1 MVLSGA
7 VAPAALKMDGVSP
20 AKFFGEAMTGMSSAV
35 NGMMSGAK
43 RPREEGAP
51 PEDDGK
57 FSWAGMQQMFNQFH
71 TQITQEMNAKF
82 TEQQHQITALK
93 TDVTTC
99 KELHDSHT
107 AKITQIEQAMQKA
120 VQKEVKECTDKVMAS
135 MRSTSCGPMPS
146 GLMVKGCEQ
155 NDADDEEAKMK
166 LQLRIKG
173 KIQRA
178 DYNVKV
184 AEVLSSVQLGLAELG
199 AKVMGG
205 GYNEKLDQTRVTVK
219 FNDMEEKSMCR
230 NALVDIED
238 NFAPKAVCNGAP
250 VEVWRV
256 DPKYVKARQSKFF
269 TAARMLA
276 RKKGLNFEREIDLNP
291 KWDERTMCT
300 KDGTLLGF
308 QDIETWE
315 FCVAAP
321 STA

>member
-1 MVLSGA
+1 MWSSAKLATVAILVLSGA

-35 NGMMSGAK
+35 NGMMSGMK

-57 FSWAGMQQMFNQFH
+57 FSWTGMQQMFNQFH
-71 TQITQEMNAKF
+71 TQITQEMTAKF
-82 TEQQHQITALK
+82 TEQQQQITALK
-93 TDVTTC
+93 TDMTTC

-107 AKITQIEQAMQKA
+107 AKITQIGQAMQKA
-120 VQKEVKECTDKVMAS
+120 VQKEVKECTEKVVS
-135 MRSTSCGPMPS
+135 GMRSASRGPMQQ
-146 GLMVKGCEQ
+146 VAKGCEQ

-205 GYNEKLDQTRVTVK
+205 GYNEKTDRTR
-219 FNDMEEKSMCR
+219 
-230 NALVDIED
+230 
-238 NFAPKAVCNGAP
+238 
-250 VEVWRV
+250 
-256 DPKYVKARQSKFF
+256 
-269 TAARMLA
+269 
-276 RKKGLNFEREIDLNP
+276 
-291 KWDERTMCT
+291 
-300 KDGTLLGF
+300 
-308 QDIETWE
+308 
-315 FCVAAP
+315 
-321 STA
+321 

>member
-1 MVLSGA
+1 M
-7 VAPAALKMDGVSP
+7 
-20 AKFFGEAMTGMSSAV
+20 
-35 NGMMSGAK
+35 
-43 RPREEGAP
+43 
-51 PEDDGK
+51 
-57 FSWAGMQQMFNQFH
+57 
-71 TQITQEMNAKF
+71 
-82 TEQQHQITALK
+82 
-93 TDVTTC
+93 
-99 KELHDSHT
+99 
-107 AKITQIEQAMQKA
+107 
-120 VQKEVKECTDKVMAS
+120 
-135 MRSTSCGPMPS
+135 
-146 GLMVKGCEQ
+146 
-155 NDADDEEAKMK
+155 
-166 LQLRIKG
+166 
-173 KIQRA
+173 
-178 DYNVKV
+178 
-184 AEVLSSVQLGLAELG
+184 
-199 AKVMGG
+199 
-205 GYNEKLDQTRVTVK
+205 K